1 MIKSENGLVT
11 LQGERG
17 HVLADYA
24 IITESMIEN
33 FGEEKVNECIRMAKM
48 SDEEVKNEVKKDMG
62 EILDLLLDSI
72 FKQEG
77 DR

>member
-11 LQGERG
+11 IQGERG

-24 IITESMIEN
+24 IITKSMIEN

-48 SDEEVKNEVKKDMG
+48 SDKEIKNEVKKDIG
-62 EILDLLLDSI
+62 EILDLILDSVL
-72 FKQEG
+72 KQEG